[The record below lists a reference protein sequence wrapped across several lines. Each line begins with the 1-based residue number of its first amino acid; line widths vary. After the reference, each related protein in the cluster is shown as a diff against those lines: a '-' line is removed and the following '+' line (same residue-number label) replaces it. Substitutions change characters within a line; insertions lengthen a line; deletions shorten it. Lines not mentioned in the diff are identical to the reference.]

1 MTERLLRIFLV
12 LPVLMAALLAVLSC
26 AAREVPPPPKPAR
39 VALVLGAGAAKGFAH
54 IGVLKILEAN
64 HVPVHMI
71 VGTSAGSFV
80 GSLYAHGFN
89 AFQLQEMSF
98 RLEKADVIDL
108 TVPDNGF
115 IKGEKLAAYINS
127 TLRNTPLEKLRIPFC
142 AVATDLQSGEE
153 IAFARG
159 DTGTAVRASSAI
171 PGVFKPVR
179 IGERLYVDGGI
190 VSPEAVDRAKKM
202 GADIVIAVDISS
214 NAESAPPQGTVDTII
229 QAVTVMYARISQNQ
243 LARADFVIKPNVGYI
258 GSTDFTKR
266 HEAVLEGEKAALEA
280 MPGIRA
286 ALERLKAEGRL

>member
-1 MTERLLRIFLV
+1 MKERLLRISLF
-12 LPVLMAALLAVLSC
+12 LPVVMVALLAVLSC

-64 HVPVHMI
+64 HVPIHMI

-115 IKGEKLAAYINS
+115 VKGEKLAAYINA
-127 TLRNTPLEKLRIPFC
+127 TLQNTPLEKLRIPFC

-179 IGERLYVDGGI
+179 IGERFYVDGGI
-190 VSPEAVDRAKKM
+190 VSPVAVDRAKKM

-214 NAESAPPQGTVDTII
+214 NIESAPPQGTVDTII
-229 QAVTVMYARISQNQ
+229 QAVTVMYARMSQNQ
-243 LARADFVIKPNVGYI
+243 LTRADFVIKPNVGYI

-286 ALERLKAEGRL
+286 VLDRLKAEGRL